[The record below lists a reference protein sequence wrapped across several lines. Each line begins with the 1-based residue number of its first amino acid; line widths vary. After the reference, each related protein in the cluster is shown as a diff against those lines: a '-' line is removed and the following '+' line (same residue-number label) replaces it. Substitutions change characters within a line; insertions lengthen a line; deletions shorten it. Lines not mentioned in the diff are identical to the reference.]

1 MILSPLALNITDYF
15 DSPFGQSRT
24 IGDLVSLFLKASF
37 VFAGIFILV
46 LFLIAGFSI
55 IQGAGSNNPEAA
67 QKGKSAATSALIGFV
82 VVFGAYWVIR
92 IIEVI
97 TGNNFIT
104 EPGF

>member
-1 MILSPLALNITDYF
+1 MLTALAINIVDKF
-15 DSPFGQSRT
+15 DSPFGRDRT
-24 IGDLVSLFLKASF
+24 IGDLVSLFLKGSF
-37 VFAGIFILV
+37 VLAGIFILV
-46 LFLIAGFSI
+46 LFLVAGFSI

-104 EPGF
+104 EPGL